1 MPRAS
6 TPGGEREPTVALRWP
21 ALERLQQEAEPL
33 RRAAEAIQA
42 SSPRYTG
49 VYLYALQGQE
59 LVLRAHAGRPT
70 PHLRI
75 PVGRGV
81 CGRAVAR
88 GAHEVIADVASD
100 PDYLACSAE
109 TRSECVVL
117 VRRDDEVVGQIDI
130 DSDLPHAFDQS
141 DVLRLEAAA
150 RLIAPY
156 F

>member
-1 MPRAS
+1 M
-6 TPGGEREPTVALRWP
+6 TDPGWP
-21 ALERLQQEAEPL
+21 ALEGLEREPDPL
-33 RRAAEAIQA
+33 RRAAEVIRAG
-42 SSPRYTG
+42 SPRYTG
-49 VYLYALQGQE
+49 VYLYALRDRE

-81 CGRAVAR
+81 CGRAAAT
-88 GAHEVIADVASD
+88 GAHQVVADVASD

-117 VRRDDEVVGQIDI
+117 VRRDGEVVGQIDI
-130 DSDLPHAFDQS
+130 DSDLPHAFDQD
-141 DVLRLEAAA
+141 DVRRLEAAA

-156 F
+156 L